1 MLRRGDLV
9 PQRRGQQQ
17 SLSPFGGIDDLF
29 NPSAFL
35 TQSPWQMM
43 RRMQEDM
50 DRLFG
55 QFVSQSQGGT
65 LSSASGAGG
74 TGVAAWAPH
83 IDVSET
89 DKEFHI
95 EADLPGVRQEDINIQ
110 VQDGMLVL
118 SARMQQA
125 QESSQD
131 QQDQQD
137 QQGQQQGAD
146 GQSAQSE
153 GQKRQK
159 GHKGENGQASSQQS
173 QQSQQSQPLQRQY
186 HQRERRFGYFERI
199 MSLPPNVDEENIQA
213 DFRDGVLTLRLPKL
227 QQIGQQGRRIPIG
240 SGQSSEQSQMTAGA
254 GTEDQTSQAG

>member
-1 MLRRGDLV
+1 MLRKGDFV
-9 PQRRGQQQ
+9 SQRRGQQQ
-17 SLSPFGGIDDLF
+17 SLSPFGGMDDLF
-29 NPSAFL
+29 SPSAVFS
-35 TQSPWQMM
+35 QSPWQMM

-55 QFVSQSQGGT
+55 QLVSQSGN
-65 LSSASGAGG
+65 LSSSTGAGG
-74 TGVAAWAPH
+74 TGIAAWAPH

-118 SARMQQA
+118 SARMQQG
-125 QESSQD
+125 QES
-131 QQDQQD
+131 
-137 QQGQQQGAD
+137 QQGQQAQGAD
-146 GQSAQSE
+146 GQDAQN
-153 GQKRQK
+153 GQ
-159 GHKGENGQASSQQS
+159 NGQA
-173 QQSQQSQPLQRQY
+173 QSQQSQPQSQQQRQY
-186 HQRERRFGYFERI
+186 HQRERRFGYFERV

-240 SGQSSEQSQMTAGA
+240 SGQSAGSQGALGAGQQGASGQSPEQSQISGGA
-254 GTEDQTSQAG
+254 GTEQQSSQSG